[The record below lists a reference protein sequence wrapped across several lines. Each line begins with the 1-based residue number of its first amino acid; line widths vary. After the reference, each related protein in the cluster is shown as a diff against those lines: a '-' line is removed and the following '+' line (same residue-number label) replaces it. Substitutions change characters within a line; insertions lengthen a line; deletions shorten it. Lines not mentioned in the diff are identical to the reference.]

1 MAWQQKT
8 TFPWG
13 AALFFIG
20 AIAASFAVILRYS
33 PCLRSRVTP
42 GHTGSSQGSV
52 RLTPDFRPNAG
63 DANQALVIVC
73 STGIIADM
81 VAAIG
86 GEQVQ
91 VAYLMGP
98 GVDPHIYRARAS
110 DMQLLAGAQLIF
122 YHGLHLEGKM
132 ATLFERMS
140 RDTENRASSVLAVAV
155 ADAIPKNLL
164 QLADDGVTYDPHVWH
179 DVQLWQYAA
188 QCVCSTLVEVDPAHN
203 NYYQERFAK
212 YQKELQALDQ
222 YIKNQVAQIPENQRV
237 LITAH
242 DAFGYFGRAY
252 GFQVVGLQ
260 GISTDSEISMHDI
273 QRVADIIVEHGVPAI
288 FLESLIPER
297 TLQAVKQAVAARGR
311 TVIFGQELFSDAL
324 GDAVSGADT
333 YVGMMRHNAG
343 AIAGALSPR
352 YAPSIQLLTQSLGMT
367 GREGTRAPAR
377 HSLATVR
384 HSSKSD
390 GWGDGGANGE
400 EANAQGRTAL
410 ARHSFSAGGKEGRQP
425 DDRVRRSLQAKAE
438 AESEDRRASSYAK

>member
-8 TFPWG
+8 TFPFR

-20 AIAASFAVILRYS
+20 IIGVSLAVILLYCPRAN
-33 PCLRSRVTP
+33 R
-42 GHTGSSQGSV
+42 
-52 RLTPDFRPNAG
+52 AG
-63 DANQALVIVC
+63 ASTHEQAQALNIVC

-81 VAAIG
+81 VTAIG

-110 DMQLLAGAQLIF
+110 DMQLLATAQLIF

-140 RDTENRASSVLAVAV
+140 RDTKNSNKAGSVLAVAV

-164 QLADDGVTYDPHVWH
+164 QVADDGVTYDPHVWH

-188 QCVCSTLVEVDPAHN
+188 RCVYSTLVEIDPAHAS
-203 NYYQERFAK
+203 YYQEQFSK
-212 YQKELQALDQ
+212 YQKELLNLDR
-222 YIKNQVAQIPENQRV
+222 YIKNQVAQIPESQRV

-252 GFQVVGLQ
+252 GFTVVGLQ

-273 QRVADIIVEHGVPAI
+273 QRVVDTIIAHDVPAL

-297 TLQAVKQAVAARGR
+297 TLQAVKQAVQARGR

-324 GDAVSGADT
+324 GDTATGADT
-333 YVGMMRHNAG
+333 YVGMMRHNVQ
-343 AIAGALSPR
+343 AIVGALAAG
-352 YAPSIQLLTQSLGMT
+352 YEE
-367 GREGTRAPAR
+367 REG
-377 HSLATVR
+377 
-384 HSSKSD
+384 
-390 GWGDGGANGE
+390 E
-400 EANAQGRTAL
+400 
-410 ARHSFSAGGKEGRQP
+410 
-425 DDRVRRSLQAKAE
+425 
-438 AESEDRRASSYAK
+438 